1 MATVCACEDSY
12 HRQVQGAGGRGD
24 NVNNMHLRVP
34 LPLPLALSMFLF
46 EFLSRERAIS
56 LLHPLL
62 FFPSIHHSPCVR
74 ASLSLANI
82 PVRVAHALRRL
93 MEDRGPPLPEPDSLL
108 KFEKFTAS

>member
-46 EFLSRERAIS
+46 EFLSLERHLPLASTPFLSFHPS
-56 LLHPLL
+56 LSVCAC
-62 FFPSIHHSPCVR
+62 F
-74 ASLSLANI
+74 SLSLANI